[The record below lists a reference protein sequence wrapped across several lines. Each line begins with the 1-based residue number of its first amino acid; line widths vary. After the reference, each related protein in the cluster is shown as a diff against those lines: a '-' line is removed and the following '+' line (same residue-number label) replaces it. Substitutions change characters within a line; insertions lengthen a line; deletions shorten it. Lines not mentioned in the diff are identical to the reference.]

1 MPKPE
6 NIKGKG
12 FDKHPENRNNK
23 GRPPVLPELKTA
35 IAKLLSE
42 KSGDY
47 TALDAILKALFK
59 RALSGDVRA
68 AQELLDRGFGK
79 SQQLVD
85 MTTNG
90 EKINTFKIEVTNQQ
104 TAEKLNKWLN
114 END

>member
-6 NIKGKG
+6 NIVKHRFKKGETG
-12 FDKHPENRNNK
+12 NPH

-59 RALSGDVRA
+59 RAMSGDVRA

-79 SQQLVD
+79 SQQLID
-85 MTTNG
+85 MTTAG
-90 EKINTFKIEVTNQQ
+90 EKLNTFKIEVIDNETSEQLK
-104 TAEKLNKWLN
+104 KLLK
-114 END
+114 